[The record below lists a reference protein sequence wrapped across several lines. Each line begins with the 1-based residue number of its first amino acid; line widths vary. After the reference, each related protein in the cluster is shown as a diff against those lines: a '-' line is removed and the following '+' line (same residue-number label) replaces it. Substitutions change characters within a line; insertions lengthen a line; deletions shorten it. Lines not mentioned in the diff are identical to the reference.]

1 MSKNETG
8 MKHRFFYLITPLVFV
23 FLVLSTT
30 IAAPKTVYAAPAPVV
45 VAAVAPPSLSCPV
58 TVLSWAICPV
68 IDGIAAVV
76 GQLDDFINKQMSIGT
91 PGASSD
97 PNQIFCDS
105 GSTGNARTS
114 CDAYYK
120 AWASMRDIALG
131 LMAVTAVIVLLAQAL
146 GFEILDAYT
155 IRKVLPRLL
164 ISALAITLSWQLL
177 QFAVTFSNDLAFGI
191 RVLIYQPFTG
201 LHAAALTGG
210 SQFIGSLLS
219 LGILTALGWVGLL
232 SFVATAA
239 VAVFLGVMVLVLRQL
254 LIIMLVIFAPIAIVA
269 YILPNTQRVYKLWWE
284 SFSKAL
290 LMFALISGMIAIGR
304 VFSAVSSLNSTSP
317 IDELAGF
324 AAYFIPYFLIPVTFK
339 FSGAALSQMSGFV
352 NARGQGAFGALS
364 KYRGNV
370 AKKNL
375 EDLKTGNRLHGE
387 NIRALGYGRFARR
400 FNATTRETA
409 NLKNAGYNP
418 RRMRERMAAARSTM
432 ATDTAKEALEKNNA
446 VVAIKADDD
455 LVEAALYAAQETK
468 QGRRGGDFAVREEL
482 TRRGYHNVNEGTALI
497 RAGRNSMDT
506 NAFDTSMAIAS
517 FGTSSGWTP
526 KYYTDS
532 ATGERVMVHSGGLG
546 DGGETGAGGARQM
559 INMVAGNDRQR
570 AIQILGAARQQAE
583 SKGRFDLSGGS
594 FTEDA
599 EMLDQLHTGRLQ
611 ANAVT
616 QRVVRGA
623 LEGTGRGRLFGGHK
637 RTIDAMAPQVKTQ
650 LDEAF
655 GLAAG
660 ARPASP
666 EEAIQQLAFAADAH
680 DYASSNAPESARVL
694 NEQVLSQ
701 RINVSEL
708 SPEMR
713 RTFQPVI
720 DRMATRE
727 TRQAI
732 DPATRL
738 PAVDGSGR
746 PVMERVTV
754 AERGVV
760 TYGELMEGMR
770 TDPRFG
776 RYRREYGSGR
786 TGEYAEGEARTH
798 ERPPE

>member
-1 MSKNETG
+1 MSKNETD
-8 MKHRFFYLITPLVFV
+8 MKHRFFYLVTPLVFV
-23 FLVLSTT
+23 FLTLSTT
-30 IAAPKTVYAAPAPVV
+30 IAAPKTVYAAPVPVV

-105 GSTGNARTS
+105 GSTGSARTS

-131 LMAVTAVIVLLAQAL
+131 LMAVTAVIVLIAQAL

-290 LMFALISGMIAIGR
+290 IMFALISGMIAIGR

-324 AAYFIPYFLIPVTFK
+324 AAYFIPYFLIPVTFR

-364 KYRGNV
+364 KYRGDV
-370 AKKNL
+370 RKKNWQ
-375 EDLKTGNRLHGE
+375 DLKEGNRLRGE
-387 NIRALGYGRFARR
+387 NIKGYGAFARR
-400 FNATTRETA
+400 FNATTRGVA
-409 NLKNAGYNP
+409 NVKNAGYNP
-418 RRMRERMAAARSTM
+418 GDIRLKTMRARMAAAKSTM
-432 ATDTAKEALEKNNA
+432 STDMAKEALEKNQD
-446 VVAIKADDD
+446 VMAIKADDD
-455 LVEAALYAAQETK
+455 LVESALYAAVEKK
-468 QGRRGGDFAVREEL
+468 QGRQGGDAAVRSEL
-482 TRRGYHNVNEGTALI
+482 QRRGYHNVDQGVALVRAAERSMTTDGFETA
-497 RAGRNSMDT
+497 
-506 NAFDTSMAIAS
+506 MAIAS

-526 KYYTDS
+526 RYATD
-532 ATGERVMVHSGGLG
+532 ANGERVRDASGGYVMLSQGGLG
-546 DGGETGAGGARQM
+546 AGAESRGETGAGGARQM
-559 INMVAGNDRQR
+559 INRIAGDDRQR
-570 AIQILGAARQQAE
+570 AIQMLGAARQQAE
-583 SKGRFDLSGGS
+583 SKGRYDLSGGS

-599 EMLDQLHTGRLQ
+599 DMLDKLHRGPLSARE
-611 ANAVT
+611 VT
-616 QRVVRGA
+616 ERTARGV
-623 LEGTGRGRLFGGHK
+623 LEGTGRGRVFGGHK
-637 RTIDAMAPQVKTQ
+637 RAIDALAPQVKVN

-655 GLAAG
+655 GNNG
-660 ARPASP
+660 VRGSRPPTA
-666 EEAIQQLAFAADAH
+666 EEAVQQLAFAADAH

-694 NEQVLSQ
+694 NEEVLSQ
-701 RINVSEL
+701 QLDIGSLTPEVRAAIAPALLTRDPVTGAASSRVSG
-708 SPEMR
+708 
-713 RTFQPVI
+713 TI
-720 DRMATRE
+720 
-727 TRQAI
+727 
-732 DPATRL
+732 
-738 PAVDGSGR
+738 
-746 PVMERVTV
+746 
-754 AERGVV
+754 
-760 TYGELMEGMR
+760 TYGEAMEAMR
-770 TDPRFG
+770 TDARFG
-776 RYRREYGSGR
+776 RYRREYGSSR
-786 TGEYAEGEARTH
+786 AAQQAEAEGRAH
-798 ERPPE
+798 EPPPGAAGPP